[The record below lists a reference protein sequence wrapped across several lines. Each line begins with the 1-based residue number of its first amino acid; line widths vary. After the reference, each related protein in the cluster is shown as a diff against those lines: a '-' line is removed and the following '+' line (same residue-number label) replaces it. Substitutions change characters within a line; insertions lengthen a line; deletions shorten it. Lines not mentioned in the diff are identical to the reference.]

1 VKFPRP
7 HLNSLVL
14 CVSGLLAF
22 CVAAGFYGAF
32 RSSIDLVNIYA
43 GARCM
48 FHGCNPYDT
57 TQLEQQYLQAGGRAD
72 ELAPWEDEVPM
83 YPPSSFLALFP
94 LTLLRFPEARV
105 LWFLLNGFLFVTSA
119 GMILS
124 MCPRS
129 YRWLSTILISLLVV
143 SIGLPLALGNPAI
156 FAISLLIIGS
166 YLFFRGRFLPLG
178 AFLLMLSL
186 AAKPQI
192 GGLIVVYLLVRGI
205 HRRYAEVA
213 MAGALALLL
222 TAGLI
227 LSLHPRSTDW
237 ISTLSSDISASMEP
251 GGINDPEPANIH
263 AITLI
268 NLQAIASVFFPD
280 AREYNAVAYAVFLT
294 LLAVLIAA
302 VLRTNACQEITFL
315 SIGALS
321 VLSLMPA
328 YHRIPDARLLLI
340 SVPAVAIV
348 YQKRRLLGFLI
359 GALTVLET
367 ISIQGRVQVFIE
379 NHGMWQSILQSKL
392 LFVLLL
398 RQQNLELLI
407 LFCLYMVAIFS
418 IRFPGAPANG
428 GSRKP
433 PAGAELNCIEAA

>member
-1 VKFPRP
+1 MKFPRP
-7 HLNSLVL
+7 YLNSLVL
-14 CVSGLLAF
+14 CISALIAF
-22 CVAAGFYGAF
+22 CVATGIYGAF

-43 GARCM
+43 GARCL

-57 TQLEQQYLQAGGRAD
+57 SQLEQQYFQSGGRAD
-72 ELAPWEDEVPM
+72 ELAPWENEVPM
-83 YPPSSFLALFP
+83 YPPSTLMALSP

-105 LWFLLNGFLFVTSA
+105 LWFLLNGCLFVTSA

-124 MCPRS
+124 VCPRS
-129 YRWLSTILISLLVV
+129 HRWFSTILISLLLV

-156 FAISLLIIGS
+156 FAISLLIIGC
-166 YLFFRGRFLPLG
+166 YFLFRSRFLPLG
-178 AFLLMLSL
+178 AFLLMLSV

-192 GGLIVVYLLVRGI
+192 GVLIVLYLLVKGI
-205 HRRYAEVA
+205 HRRYVVAA

-227 LSLHPRSTDW
+227 LSLQPRSTGW
-237 ISTLSSDISASMEP
+237 TSTLSSDISASMEP
-251 GGINDPEPANIH
+251 GGINDPEPANSH

-268 NLQAIASVFFPD
+268 NLQAITSVFFPD
-280 AREYNAVAYAVFLT
+280 AREYNAIAYAVLLV
-294 LLAVLIAA
+294 LLAVLIAV
-302 VLRTNACQEITFL
+302 VLRTNACQEIYFL

-321 VLSLMPA
+321 ALSLMPV
-328 YHRIPDARLLLI
+328 YHRIPDARLFLI
-340 SVPAVAIV
+340 SIPAVAIV

-379 NHGMWQSILQSKL
+379 HHEMWQSILQNKL

-418 IRFPGAPANG
+418 IRFAGAPANG
-428 GSRKP
+428 GSHMP
-433 PAGAELNCIEAA
+433 STGAGLNCIKAA